1 MTKINETKQKILES
15 ANKLFANYGFDGTS
29 IRDIAKEAGV
39 NLAAV
44 NYHFKNKNNLYCE
57 IFDHNCSEFEKTFQ
71 KVCINQDMSV
81 EDFAVSAFNHF
92 LDNGHSL
99 LNTFK
104 IILND
109 NVQIPKEHI
118 SDEEGHFGPPG
129 GGILLSVITK
139 EVGDKI
145 PMDARFWAMNMI
157 FTHITH
163 TAIVLSSSIIR
174 EKVCSLKHFSDEFK
188 ERNIRFHCQSVLN
201 FIKNSPN
208 DHWDSTL
215 FTDYKF

>member
-1 MTKINETKQKILES
+1 MSKTNETRLKILES

-57 IFDHNCSEFEKTFQ
+57 IFDLNCCEFEKNF
-71 KVCINQDMSV
+71 MSILDSEEMST
-81 EDFAVSAFNHF
+81 EDFAVTAFKHF

-109 NVQIPKEHI
+109 NVQIPDEHLE
-118 SDEEGHFGPPG
+118 DKDGNFGPPG
-129 GGILLSVITK
+129 GGILLSIITK
-139 EVGDKI
+139 EVGEEI
-145 PMDARFWAMNMI
+145 SLDARFWAMNMI

-163 TAIVLSSSIIR
+163 MSIILSSSIVR
-174 EKVCSLKHFSDEFK
+174 EKACALKHFSDEIK
-188 ERNIRFHCQSVLN
+188 ERNIRYHCRSILE
-201 FIKNSPN
+201 FIKNSPA

-215 FTDYKF
+215 FSEYKL

>member
-1 MTKINETKQKILES
+1 MTKVNETRSKILQS

-57 IFDHNCSEFEKTFQ
+57 IFDHNCCEFEKEFMNF
-71 KVCINQDMSV
+71 IDSEDMKT
-81 EDFAVSAFNHF
+81 EDFAVKAFSHF

-109 NVQIPKEHI
+109 NVQIPEEHL
-118 SDEEGHFGPPG
+118 SDEKGHFGPPG
-129 GGILLSVITK
+129 GGALLSLITK
-139 EVGDKI
+139 EVGEEVSI
-145 PMDARFWAMNMI
+145 DARFWAMNMI

-163 TAIVLSSSIIR
+163 KAIILSSSIVR
-174 EKVCSLKHFSDEFK
+174 QKACNLAHLSNDVQL
-188 ERNIRFHCQSVLN
+188 RNIRFHCKAILN
-201 FIKNSPN
+201 FIQTSPETN
-208 DHWDSTL
+208 WDSTL
-215 FTDYKF
+215 FSDYTF